1 MDSHHSTPARRARR
15 FAALAGAAV
24 LQTVVA
30 CAPPGSGNTAT
41 LPTDPVPVNIDLG
54 TDPIELTLYD
64 GAGLKKIDEALI
76 AAFTERHPNVT
87 ITPRY
92 DPDEVQAV
100 NAPRVLASENPP
112 DIARIIALPAA
123 VANHQLTALDPWA
136 DAYGWNM
143 LPPGQSAMYRVDANG
158 IRGTGPQY
166 TMASGFTVTGLYY
179 NKELANR
186 IGMVE
191 PPTTVAEFEQALASA
206 KTAGLIPIMAGNK
219 SAQVTFL
226 VQMMLNNALGPDA
239 VNGWVFNAPGATLD
253 TPAAVDAAAVV
264 AGWAAKGYF
273 PADTNGT
280 DATAAAGRFAAG
292 EALFYVS
299 GNWDAATL
307 QAKMGENVGF
317 TLPPAP
323 AGSPVLAMSDPV
335 SNFAIPSG
343 SDDKNAAA
351 AFLDFL
357 RSDAGRQVVVDA
369 GFAPSGTGPVPA
381 TAPGSLGAQIQ
392 AAFDILVAADG
403 QVQFVQNATNGMS
416 GTWLPQVQMLVAGR
430 TTPGEMMAAVQSA
443 YEQDLLR

>member
-1 MDSHHSTPARRARR
+1 MNSHHSTPARWVRR
-15 FAALAGAAV
+15 LAALAGAAV
-24 LQTVVA
+24 LPTVVA

-41 LPTDPVPVNIDLG
+41 VPTDPGPVSIDLG

-64 GAGLKKIDEALI
+64 GAGLKKIDEALV

-87 ITPRY
+87 ITARY
-92 DPDEVQAV
+92 DPDDVQAV

-123 VANHQLTALDPWA
+123 VANRQLTELDPWA
-136 DAYGWNM
+136 DAYGWNA
-143 LPPGQSAMYRVDANG
+143 LPPGQMAMYRVDANG
-158 IRGTGPQY
+158 VRGTGPQY
-166 TMASGFTVTGLYY
+166 TMASGFTVTGFYY
-179 NKELANR
+179 NKELADR
-186 IGMVE
+186 IGMAE
-191 PPTTVAEFEQALASA
+191 PPATVAEFERALASA
-206 KTAGLIPIMAGNK
+206 KGAGLVPIMAGNK
-219 SAQVTFL
+219 SSQVTFL
-226 VQMMLNNALGPDA
+226 VQMMLNSALGPDA
-239 VNGWVFNAPGATLD
+239 VDDWVFNAPGATLD

-264 AGWAAKGYF
+264 ADWAAKGYL

-317 TLPPAP
+317 TLPPVP
-323 AGSPVLAMSDPV
+323 SGSPVAAMSDPV

-343 SDDKNAAA
+343 SDEKNAAA

-381 TAPGSLGAQIQ
+381 TAPGSLGAEIQ
-392 AAFDILVAADG
+392 AAFDELVAADG

>member
-1 MDSHHSTPARRARR
+1 MDSHHFTRARWAR
-15 FAALAGAAV
+15 TFATLACAAV
-24 LQTVVA
+24 LPTAVA

-41 LPTDPVPVNIDLG
+41 APTAPVPVNIDLG

-87 ITPRY
+87 ITTRY

-136 DAYGWNM
+136 DAYGWNE
-143 LPPGQSAMYRVDANG
+143 LPAGQLAMYRVDDTG
-158 IRGTGPQY
+158 VRGTGPQY
-166 TMASGFTVTGLYY
+166 TMASGFTLTGLYY
-179 NKELANR
+179 NKELATR
-186 IGMVE
+186 IGMTS
-191 PPTTVAEFEQALASA
+191 PPTTVEQFEQALASA
-206 KTAGLIPIMAGNK
+206 KAAGLVPIMAGNK
-219 SAQVTFL
+219 SAQITFL
-226 VQMMLNNALGPDA
+226 VQMMLNTALGRDA
-239 VNGWVFNAPGATLD
+239 VNDWVFNAPGATLD
-253 TPAAVDAAAVV
+253 TPAGVDATAVI
-264 AGWAAKGYF
+264 ADWAARGYF
-273 PADTNGT
+273 PGDTNGT

-292 EALFYVS
+292 QALFYAS

-307 QAKMGENVGF
+307 QTKMGGNVGF
-317 TLPPAP
+317 VLPPTRD
-323 AGSPVLAMSDPV
+323 GRVLAMSDPV

-357 RSDAGRQVVVDA
+357 RSDAGRQVAVDA
-369 GFAPSGTGPVPA
+369 GFAPSGTGEVPA

-392 AAFDILVAADG
+392 AAFGRLVAAEG

-416 GTWLPQVQMLVAGR
+416 GTWLPQVQMLAAGR
-430 TTPGEMMAAVQSA
+430 TTPDEMMAAVQSA